1 LSAGW
6 ITLSSMLR
14 RFVYLDSKALNAYT
28 TALEGGLLTES
39 TWRVTSTGEGAAHF
53 DAKLV
58 GASGGRS
65 RESEDAKTL
74 ADTAEA
80 RFDRLLKAAAQ
91 EPETVGWIEVLQPD
105 VDFDAAYIGAM
116 VSWECDIFVPE
127 IVQTLARS
135 GEFVDALG
143 MMQKMLPA
151 ARSLGLETDDD
162 LPNETEMSAMS
173 ELLGTLNASLIAVGD
188 DEDTDWKVA
197 GHIDEAFLFGEL
209 DGRARVVG
217 KVSRVL
223 KEGQWRPFTTFP
235 GMNLGS
241 REQRRKLERQRPK
254 EGEEDQYLIG
264 PALMLDILAI
274 YR

>member
-1 LSAGW
+1 
-6 ITLSSMLR
+6 MLR

-39 TWRVTSTGEGAAHF
+39 TRRVTSTGEGAAHF

-80 RFDRLLKAAAQ
+80 KFDRLLKAAAQ
-91 EPETVGWIEVLQPD
+91 KPETVGWIEVLQPD

-173 ELLGTLNASLIAVGD
+173 ELLGTL
-188 DEDTDWKVA
+188 T
-197 GHIDEAFLFGEL
+197 
-209 DGRARVVG
+209 
-217 KVSRVL
+217 
-223 KEGQWRPFTTFP
+223 
-235 GMNLGS
+235 
-241 REQRRKLERQRPK
+241 
-254 EGEEDQYLIG
+254 
-264 PALMLDILAI
+264 PA
-274 YR
+274 

>member
-1 LSAGW
+1 
-6 ITLSSMLR
+6 MLR
-14 RFVYLDSKALNAYT
+14 RFVYLDPKALNAYT

-39 TWRVTSTGEGAAHF
+39 TRRVTSTGEGAAHV
-53 DAKLV
+53 DAKLL
-58 GASGGRS
+58 GASAGRS

-80 RFDRLLKAAAQ
+80 RFDRLLKAAEM
-91 EPETVGWIEVLQPD
+91 EPETLGWIEVLQPD
-105 VDFDAAYIGAM
+105 VDFEAAYIGAM

-135 GEFVDALG
+135 GEFADALG

-151 ARSLGLETDDD
+151 AKSLGLETDDV
-162 LPNETEMSAMS
+162 PSETEMSAMG

-197 GHIDEAFLFGEL
+197 GQIDETFLLGEL

-223 KEGQWRPFTTFP
+223 KAGQWRPFTTFP

-254 EGEEDQYLIG
+254 EGEEDQYLMG